1 MNAPA
6 LALDTIKVEVAFY
19 DDAEKKKLEKYP
31 TASVMQALVAKPLE
45 IHKAEFLTY
54 YLFHRIKLGTEGYR
68 DYDSVAKKVHLWL
81 GALGECIDYEDGTV
95 RTPRGATQQLTEVS
109 EHVGEAIG
117 LSVMNRIHG
126 LTEADWAPLPEER
139 GRNARPSFD
148 FQIASDGRHFVQVE
162 TKGSSVADNRVLSD
176 AVKEQKRRIDKKKA
190 KLAELAK
197 KGDDPN
203 PAGLRY
209 GTIAVV
215 DARKDGNVRC
225 LLTDPPPDQLDEDPA
240 RFRLLNRMRRLRD
253 WICFLSPRSALAAA
267 LATRVADL
275 EALADPFELDGVP
288 LLRGTGEP
296 FDIKPYGV
304 TDWRHSTFMASKSRV
319 TDGPAGGVVIQL
331 SERELFFFGI
341 RENLLVMAANQKFG
355 ALTDY
360 KAEVDSMRKTID
372 CTFSAGRY
380 PSLDLPPSISDSATK
395 TGGYVHFPLNGKLN
409 YSREGLVFG
418 ILPLPEK

>member
-1 MNAPA
+1 M
-6 LALDTIKVEVAFY
+6 DTIEVEVCFY
-19 DDAEKKKLEKYP
+19 DDAEKTQLLAYP

-45 IHKAEFLTY
+45 IPKAEFLTY

-68 DYDSVAKKVHLWL
+68 DYASVARRVHLSL
-81 GALGECIDYEDGTV
+81 GYIGECIDYADGSV
-95 RTPRGATQQLTEVS
+95 RTPHGAMQQLTEVS

-117 LSVMNRIHG
+117 LCVMSRIHG
-126 LTEADWAPLPEER
+126 LTEADWAILPAKK
-139 GRNARPSFD
+139 GAPAFD
-148 FQIASDGRHFVQVE
+148 FQIASDRKQFVQVE
-162 TKGSSVADNRVLSD
+162 AKGSSVADNRVLSD
-176 AVKEQKRRIDKKKA
+176 AVKAQKRKIADKKVLLNERA
-190 KLAELAK
+190 KEGK
-197 KGDDPN
+197 DRY
-203 PAGLRY
+203 PAALRY

-225 LLTDPPPDQLDEDPA
+225 LITDPPPDHVDEDPA

-275 EALADPFELDGVP
+275 ETLKDPFELDGVP

-296 FDIKPYGV
+296 FDIEPYGIGN
-304 TDWRHSTFMASKSRV
+304 WRHSTFMASKSRV

-355 ALTDY
+355 ELTRY
-360 KAEVDSMRKTID
+360 KAEVDSMRKTVE

-380 PSLDLPPSISDSATK
+380 PSLDLPPSIANSATK
-395 TGGYVHFPLNGKLN
+395 KGGYVHFPLSGKLN
-409 YSREGLVFG
+409 YSPEGLVFG
-418 ILPLPEK
+418 ILPLPEKYPWQPPNSL